1 MSDREWNKQWD
12 MLMKPGVYEV
22 TVADMLLPALSH
34 ALGLDILI
42 FNTFKASRSFSGGD
56 GPFLLSQSD
65 CWGGEASKKPPLLI
79 AYNGVH
85 YEQLKP
91 KTKRDE
97 FLTKKLVENMKNSE
111 IVLRYEQCP
120 IFDELEK
127 RKESDSSTQRNDK
140 ESWANVVRRGERG
153 EKEMVSKKRKMQNVE
168 ARERQMRE
176 RVERERV
183 EREKKDAENERR
195 AAEKVKE
202 RELAAQKESEHFE
215 KDNAENLRAAKDKLD
230 KCKKETK
237 HFAGLVKSLGI
248 ENGNE
253 RETLKKLKTVGEEM
267 MRLLVKI
274 DGVTNID
281 ANLKNKRKNIVTALN
296 SLMDLNDLN
305 IASIEKKLTSSNPL
319 EMGSEAT
326 GLSSE
331 CLGGLGATV
340 QTSGCP
346 EVLSGSVRDGT
357 GIFIFDHSPWQF
369 EFIQKIPFILVC
381 TSHPLRFQWEWRK
394 QGRLRGQ

>member
-1 MSDREWNKQWD
+1 
-12 MLMKPGVYEV
+12 
-22 TVADMLLPALSH
+22 
-34 ALGLDILI
+34 
-42 FNTFKASRSFSGGD
+42 
-56 GPFLLSQSD
+56 
-65 CWGGEASKKPPLLI
+65 
-79 AYNGVH
+79 
-85 YEQLKP
+85 
-91 KTKRDE
+91 
-97 FLTKKLVENMKNSE
+97 MKNSE

-274 DGVTNID
+274 DGVTNII

-305 IASIEKKLTSSNPL
+305 IASIQKKTY
-319 EMGSEAT
+319 
-326 GLSSE
+326 
-331 CLGGLGATV
+331 
-340 QTSGCP
+340 
-346 EVLSGSVRDGT
+346 
-357 GIFIFDHSPWQF
+357 IFKSI
-369 EFIQKIPFILVC
+369 
-381 TSHPLRFQWEWRK
+381 
-394 QGRLRGQ
+394 